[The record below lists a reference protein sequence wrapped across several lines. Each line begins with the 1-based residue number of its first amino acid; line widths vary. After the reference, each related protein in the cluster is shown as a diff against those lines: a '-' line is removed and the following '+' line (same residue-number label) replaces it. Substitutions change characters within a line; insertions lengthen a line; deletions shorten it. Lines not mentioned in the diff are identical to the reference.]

1 MKLRNYHEQKK
12 AIAIFDVKL
21 IVQKFRSNEHLTEEE
36 REDKMRIFVK
46 ANEKEIKE
54 FGWLKKYDDSK
65 AYMTERPYLACE
77 ETANYLV
84 IHCLNLEL
92 QEKCAAMEQVAHQC
106 ICVQYLLELAKQL
119 DVDPRSCISSFFT
132 KYVYVSIIYYT
143 PTFFKKQR
151 HSMIARST
159 TQH

>member
-1 MKLRNYHEQKK
+1 MLLLWNYHKYE
-12 AIAIFDVKL
+12 IAIFDVKS
-21 IVQKFRSNEHLTEEE
+21 IIQKFRSNEHLTEEE

-132 KYVYVSIIYYT
+132 KYVYHLLFTHPLLKRGNFCDVSMYT
-143 PTFFKKQR
+143 DFYPF
-151 HSMIARST
+151 
-159 TQH
+159 